1 MDYYKTDD
9 WGIIIMGLLKND
21 INKCNELKG
30 KLATVLSNMLDL
42 NVDKAEL
49 FVGWCM
55 DKSALY
61 NKALLKKQYPK
72 LPNNIQRG
80 DIVMCELGINVPPE
94 FGNDGT
100 GRHFVVVWSQQGHN
114 FIVIPI
120 TKQAPP
126 EGNVHTIELG
136 KIEGMPAK
144 CNYAKLD
151 AIRTVSIRR
160 LGRVIGQKD
169 GKIVN
174 TDVRVKINNAILDLF
189 VDK

>member
-1 MDYYKTDD
+1 MA
-9 WGIIIMGLLKND
+9 LLKDNQ
-21 INKCNELKG
+21 NKRNELKG
-30 KLATVLSNMLDL
+30 KLDTVFSNMLDL
-42 NVDKAEL
+42 TIEKAEL
-49 FVGWCM
+49 FIDWCM

-61 NKALLKKQYPK
+61 NKALLKKPYPK
-72 LPNNIQRG
+72 LPNNIGRG

-114 FIVIPI
+114 FVIIPI
-120 TKQAPP
+120 TKQRPP
-126 EGNVHTIELG
+126 ESNVHTIELG
-136 KIEGMPAK
+136 SIDGMPAE

-160 LGRVIGQKD
+160 LGRVIGQPN

-174 TDVRVKINNAILDLF
+174 ADVREKINKAILDLF

>member
-1 MDYYKTDD
+1 MS
-9 WGIIIMGLLKND
+9 LLKND
-21 INKCNELKG
+21 QNKRNELKG
-30 KLATVLSNMLDL
+30 KLDTVFSNMLDL
-42 NVDKAEL
+42 SVDKADL
-49 FVGWCM
+49 FITWCM

-72 LPNNIQRG
+72 LPNNVQRG

-100 GRHFVVVWSQQGHN
+100 GRHFVIVWGQQGHN
-114 FIVIPI
+114 FIIIPI
-120 TKQAPP
+120 TKQEPP
-126 EGNVHTIELG
+126 KENVHTIKLG
-136 KIEGMPAK
+136 KITGMPAE

-160 LGRVIGQKD
+160 LGRISGQKD
-169 GKIVN
+169 GKITN
-174 TDVRVKINNAILDLF
+174 NDVRLKINKAILDLF